1 MKKWEASCFILVVIV
16 FSAIIA
22 SFASRI
28 TSLENQNVSLQTQI
42 DQKDLQI
49 ASLQTEKSGLQSNI
63 TSLQGQITT
72 LQTQTALLQTEKLTM
87 ETQITSLE
95 TQIAEL
101 QSQVQQGPI
110 REILGV
116 YFSPNGGCEDQIL
129 YWIDRA
135 NSSIEILIYS
145 FTLDSIGDA
154 LVEAHGRGVE
164 VQVVFEVGQI
174 IQSSE
179 YWKLKE
185 AGIDVR
191 NDTNSGYMHD
201 KIMIIDGVIV
211 LTGSFNYSENAEET
225 NNENLLVINS
235 TIIATT
241 YEDEFT
247 KIWDESEA
255 EEEETPP
262 QTTDVKIIYVSGIS
276 EYVAIKNNGTEDVDM
291 TDWTLKDQA
300 NHIFNF
306 PSFVLEA
313 GKTVTVHTGH
323 GTNTDTNLYWG
334 RSDYV
339 WNNDHDT
346 AYLYDANENLVYIY
360 SY

>member
-1 MKKWEASCFILVVIV
+1 
-16 FSAIIA
+16 
-22 SFASRI
+22 
-28 TSLENQNVSLQTQI
+28 
-42 DQKDLQI
+42 
-49 ASLQTEKSGLQSNI
+49 
-63 TSLQGQITT
+63 
-72 LQTQTALLQTEKLTM
+72 M

-95 TQIAEL
+95 TQIEEL
-101 QSQVQQGPI
+101 QSQVQQDPI

-116 YFSPNGGCEDQIL
+116 YFSPDGGCEDQIL

-191 NDTNSGYMHD
+191 NDTNSGDMHD
-201 KIMIIDGVIV
+201 KIMIIDGIIV
-211 LTGSFNYSENAEET
+211 LTGSFNYSQKAEET
-225 NNENLLVINS
+225 NNENLLIINS
-235 TIIATT
+235 TTIATT
-241 YEDEFT
+241 YGEEFT
-247 KIWDESEA
+247 RIWDVSEV
-255 EEEETPP
+255 EEEETPPTPP
-262 QTTDVKIIYVSGIS
+262 QTTDVEITYVSGAG
-276 EYVAIKNNGTEDVDM
+276 EYVIIENKGTEDVDM
-291 TDWTLKDQA
+291 TDWTLKDLA
-300 NHIFNF
+300 NHIFHF

-323 GTNTDTNLYWG
+323 GTNTETNLYWG

-346 AYLYDANENLVYIY
+346 AYLYDADVNLIDSY